1 MNDQKPNI
9 PPIRGFLQIIVD
21 NTKSENAEVR
31 HCAESVLL
39 GLYEGSRGESQKDS
53 NRQIILDI
61 IKNQEQGYLIQR
73 KELFA
78 LVLQD
83 CLSEDRLSDCAFEA
97 FNANLPKII
106 DDDCDLVLSS
116 AYKMLIRKDFG
127 IKGKRIKEA
136 ILDHFLSLDESAINN
151 SICLAASIY
160 PDSICRS
167 DISVKAQKCVNY
179 YRTFCPWADSEFFN
193 RAALEITLSMSK

>member
-1 MNDQKPNI
+1 MSAEQPTASPIQKW
-9 PPIRGFLQIIVD
+9 LQGIVN
-21 NTKSENAEVR
+21 NTTSENPEVR
-31 HCAESVLL
+31 HGAENILL
-39 GLYEGSRGESQKDS
+39 TLYGGSRGEAQKDS
-53 NRQIILDI
+53 NLQIILDI

-116 AYKMLIRKDFG
+116 AYKMLSRKDFG
-127 IKGKRIKEA
+127 IKSKRIKEA
-136 ILDHFLSLDESAINN
+136 ILDNFLSLDEGAINN
-151 SICLAASIY
+151 SIC
-160 PDSICRS
+160 
-167 DISVKAQKCVNY
+167 
-179 YRTFCPWADSEFFN
+179 
-193 RAALEITLSMSK
+193 

>member
-1 MNDQKPNI
+1 VSAEQPTAS
-9 PPIRGFLQIIVD
+9 PIQEWLQGIFN
-21 NTKSENAEVR
+21 NTTSENPEVR
-31 HCAESVLL
+31 YSNENILL
-39 GLYEGSRGESQKDS
+39 TLYEGSRGESQKDS

-116 AYKMLIRKDFG
+116 AYKMLSRKDFG
-127 IKGKRIKEA
+127 IKSKRIKEA
-136 ILDHFLSLDESAINN
+136 ILDNFLSLDKGAINN
-151 SICLAASIY
+151 SICLAVSIY

-167 DISVKAQKCVNY
+167 DISVKAQECVNY
-179 YRTFCPWADSEFFN
+179 YRKFCPWANSEFFT
-193 RAALEITLSMSK
+193 RADLEITLSRSK

>member
-1 MNDQKPNI
+1 VSAEQPTAS
-9 PPIRGFLQIIVD
+9 PIQEWLQGIVN
-21 NTKSENAEVR
+21 NTTSENPEVR
-31 HCAESVLL
+31 YSNENILL
-39 GLYEGSRGESQKDS
+39 TLYRGSRGEDQKDS

-116 AYKMLIRKDFG
+116 AYKMLSRKDFG

-136 ILDHFLSLDESAINN
+136 ILDHFLSLNEGAFNN
-151 SICLAASIY
+151 SIFLAASIY

-167 DISVKAQKCVNY
+167 DISVKAQECVNY